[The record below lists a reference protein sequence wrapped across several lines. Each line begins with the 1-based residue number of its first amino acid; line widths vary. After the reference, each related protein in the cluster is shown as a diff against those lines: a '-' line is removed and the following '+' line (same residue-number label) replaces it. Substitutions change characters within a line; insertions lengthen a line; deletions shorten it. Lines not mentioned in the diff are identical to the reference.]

1 MAKGGRCLDY
11 PKSEVREMRNAETI
25 LEIIRER
32 GRRGLPLERIYRLL
46 FNPEL
51 YLRAYG
57 RLYRKQGAMTHGAT
71 SETVDAMSLA
81 KIDTLIEA
89 IRNERFQWTPVR
101 RTYIPKANGK
111 LRPLGVPTWSD
122 KMLQEVIRSILE
134 AYYEPQFSPHSHGFR
149 PQRGCHTALREVDQ
163 QWLGTRWFVEADV
176 SRCFESLDHQVLLSI
191 LQEKIHDNRLL
202 SLIANLLKAGYLEN
216 WKFNKTLSGAPQG
229 AVLSPLLSNI
239 YLDRLDRY
247 VEQKL
252 LPKYNCGIKRKLNPE
267 YNRKVQLAYYYRTKG
282 RFKEAAALV
291 ESARQ
296 LPSSDTY
303 DADYR
308 RLRYVRY
315 ADDFLLGFAGPR
327 KEAEEIKC
335 QLKEYLRDELKLELS
350 EEKTLITHART
361 QSARFL
367 GYEMMVLNNNQK
379 RFALTGRRNINGQVG
394 LKVPVGVIKDK
405 CNLYIKG
412 GKPVHRPE

>member
-1 MAKGGRCLDY
+1 
-11 PKSEVREMRNAETI
+11 MRNAETI

-216 WKFNKTLSGAPQG
+216 WKFNKTL
-229 AVLSPLLSNI
+229 
-239 YLDRLDRY
+239 
-247 VEQKL
+247 
-252 LPKYNCGIKRKLNPE
+252 
-267 YNRKVQLAYYYRTKG
+267 QLAKLQATALALLKTDRPLTREEAEQVRRLLLRGTSMGGARPKAVVEDEDGLWLAKFNRPDDDWNVARVEHAMLSLARWRFWPVCQRTKHSFTMQAIPAG
-282 RFKEAAALV
+282 HTG
-291 ESARQ
+291 
-296 LPSSDTY
+296 SSD
-303 DADYR
+303 DH
-308 RLRYVRY
+308 
-315 ADDFLLGFAGPR
+315 
-327 KEAEEIKC
+327 C
-335 QLKEYLRDELKLELS
+335 
-350 EEKTLITHART
+350 
-361 QSARFL
+361 
-367 GYEMMVLNNNQK
+367 
-379 RFALTGRRNINGQVG
+379 
-394 LKVPVGVIKDK
+394 
-405 CNLYIKG
+405 
-412 GKPVHRPE
+412 